1 MAARTISFVAG
12 GALLWTA
19 MSASA
24 QTPIQTPVSRPERPY
39 RGVYASGTENAQQVL
54 TINGSVATGYD
65 TDVLLGASQ
74 DGLTPGAVPYASG
87 EGRYNQFGGG
97 LTYTSDFDRLSV
109 GASLFSVLRQY
120 PDLDTSLLTSHA
132 GSGGLSYTFGK
143 NRRTTIDGSGAVTF
157 QSLGAFLPFATL
169 GDPTLG
175 QVPAPGQD
183 FGGARTKY
191 FRYSSR
197 AGISQRLSRRA
208 TLTASYSRDVSD
220 FTAGTQGLGQQQIA
234 VRFTRGL
241 SRYLNLRIGYGL
253 TSADYNYLVNGRD
266 YKYHNIDTGVDYS
279 RDLSLTRRTKL
290 AFSTGAAA
298 IREGET
304 TRYDVIGSA
313 SLNRE
318 IGRTW
323 NALAAYSRNA
333 GFIETIGVPTFY
345 DSINGSIGGLISNRV
360 SFRAGAGA
368 SRGNVSYTT
377 SAVTRDGFDA
387 VTGFAGLERAITRN
401 LAVGLNYTY
410 YRYNFEDAA
419 VFVTPLRPRVNRH
432 SVNVTLN
439 AWAPIFKHGRK
450 PNATR

>member
-1 MAARTISFVAG
+1 MEARTISLVAG

-24 QTPIQTPVSRPERPY
+24 QTPVSRPERPY
-39 RGVYASGTENAQQVL
+39 RGVYASGTDNAQQVL

-74 DGLTPGAVPYASG
+74 DGLTPVAVPYASG

-97 LTYTSDFDRLSV
+97 LTYTSDLDRLSV
-109 GASLFSVLRQY
+109 GASLSSVLRQY
-120 PDLDTSLLTSHA
+120 PDLDTSLLTYYA

-143 NRRTTIDGSGAVTF
+143 NRGTTINGGGTVTY
-157 QSLGAFLPFATL
+157 QSLGAFLPFASL
-169 GDPTLG
+169 GDPILG

-191 FRYSSR
+191 FRYSSN
-197 AGISQRLSRRA
+197 AGITQRLSRRA
-208 TLTASYSRDVSD
+208 TLSASYTRDLSD
-220 FTAGTQGLGQQQIA
+220 FTNGAQGLDYQRVEA
-234 VRFTRGL
+234 RFTRSL
-241 SRYLNLRIGYGL
+241 SRYLRLRVGYGL
-253 TSADYNYLVNGRD
+253 TTANYDYLVNGRD
-266 YKYHNIDTGVDYS
+266 YQYHNIDTGVDYS

-313 SLNRE
+313 TLNRE

-323 NALAAYSRNA
+323 NAVAAYSRNA

-345 DSINGSIGGLISNRV
+345 DSINTSITGLISNRL
-360 SFRAGAGA
+360 SFHASAGA
-368 SRGNVSYTT
+368 SRGNAGYTT
-377 SAVTRDGFDA
+377 TAVARDGFDA
-387 VTGFAGLERAITRN
+387 VTGFAGLERALTRN